1 MIKLGTKGSNGYYLY
16 LYDDNTPILLPCL
29 FARFTQVAGYK
40 IKSESTVERETG
52 KVTVRLEEIE
62 IGAETGYLVCNRIGK
77 FLEWVEDYQKIAGVS
92 LDTHSAL
99 PDDALNEFI
108 NDYLIDE
115 SGKSLE
121 AVNKYVDSLNS
132 YYSFLTRFFNSKP
145 RRIGIYPEYRAIARS
160 NSSAKNGVKYLL
172 PSSRELFYSNASSLL
187 QEIVLR
193 NGGELGCRTSENQ
206 GFLLNDFR
214 AGNVKY
220 DGILTLFS
228 KLDKNPNQE
237 GFEYHLSSLWTK
249 YGRSRTLYIPSYLLK
264 LMRKYYI
271 QERPASDSDH
281 LFISNSDQN
290 RGEPIS
296 KSYGSRAMAKVRVII
311 QKKIEAMPS
320 LYKST
325 QEIQP
330 CHTYHVLRHS
340 FGTDLFYNMCQGEN
354 KSFES
359 ITTESSIYIETARR
373 MGHKV
378 DHAHSSDV
386 TKRYIHACGY
396 RQTLEKGIV
405 DGL

>member
-1 MIKLGTKGSNGYYLY
+1 MIKLGSKDPNEHYLY

-40 IKSESTVERETG
+40 IKCETSVDLKTG
-52 KVTVRLEEIE
+52 EVTARLEEVE
-62 IGAETGYLVCNRIGK
+62 IGTETGYQVCNRIGT
-77 FLEWVEDYQKIAGVS
+77 FLEWVEDYQRLSRVS
-92 LDTHSAL
+92 LDTHTAL
-99 PDDALNEFI
+99 PDDVLNEFI

-115 SGKSLE
+115 CSKSLE

-132 YYSFLTRFFNSKP
+132 YYSYLTRFFNSKP
-145 RRIGIYPEYRAIARS
+145 RRIGIFREYRAMARS

-172 PSSRELFYSNASSLL
+172 PSTRELFYSNCNSLL
-187 QEIVLR
+187 HEIVLR

-206 GFLLNDFR
+206 GFLLKDFK
-214 AGNVKY
+214 AGNEKY
-220 DGILTLFS
+220 DGILTLFD
-228 KLDKNPNQE
+228 KLDNNPDQE
-237 GFEYHLSSLWTK
+237 EFEYHMSSLWTK

-264 LMRKYYI
+264 LMRKYYHE
-271 QERPASDSDH
+271 ERPASDSDH
-281 LFISNSDQN
+281 LFVSNSDQN

-296 KSYGSRAMAKVRVII
+296 KSFGTRVMAEVRSIV
-311 QKKIEAMPS
+311 QKKIDEVPS
-320 LYKST
+320 LYKNT

-359 ITTESSIYIETARR
+359 ITTESAVYIETARR

-378 DHAHSSDV
+378 DHARASDV
-386 TKRYIHACGY
+386 TKRYIHACGF
-396 RQTLEKGIV
+396 REALEKGIV